1 MQGQTHVLLWLSE
14 SESVEP
20 LKMRNNGKKALTR
33 EAGTHSDIEYVAE
46 LEKEMLEKL
55 IIWV

>member
-33 EAGTHSDIEYVAE
+33 EAGIHSDIEYVAE
-46 LEKEMLEKL
+46 LEKEMLEKN
-55 IIWV
+55 